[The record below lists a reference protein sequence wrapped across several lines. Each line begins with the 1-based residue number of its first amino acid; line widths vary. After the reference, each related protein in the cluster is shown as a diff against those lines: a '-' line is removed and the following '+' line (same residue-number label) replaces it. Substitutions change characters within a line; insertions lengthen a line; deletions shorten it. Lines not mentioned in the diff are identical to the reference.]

1 MISSEMFETEHRS
14 MKSWN
19 FKEKK
24 YPLST
29 STKAC
34 VAMMHRKMKAERKNF
49 RIKLVGARS
58 LEVVEM
64 SGFAC
69 ASCSHPSALIKK
81 INQMRVVSGLM

>member
-1 MISSEMFETEHRS
+1 MIRREMFETEHRS

-24 YPLST
+24 YPFKT
-29 STKAC
+29 STMAC
-34 VAMMHRKMKAERKNF
+34 TAIMQRKMKAERKNF
-49 RIKLVGARS
+49 KIKLVGARS

-69 ASCSHPSALIKK
+69 ASCSQPRALMKK
-81 INQMRVVSGLM
+81 INQIRVVSGLI

>member
-1 MISSEMFETEHRS
+1 MIRREMFETEQRS

-24 YPLST
+24 YPLKNST
-29 STKAC
+29 MTCA
-34 VAMMHRKMKAERKNF
+34 AMIHRNMKAERKNF

-58 LEVVEM
+58 LDVVEI

-69 ASCSHPSALIKK
+69 ASCSQPRALIKK
-81 INQMRVVSGLM
+81 MNHIRVVSGLT